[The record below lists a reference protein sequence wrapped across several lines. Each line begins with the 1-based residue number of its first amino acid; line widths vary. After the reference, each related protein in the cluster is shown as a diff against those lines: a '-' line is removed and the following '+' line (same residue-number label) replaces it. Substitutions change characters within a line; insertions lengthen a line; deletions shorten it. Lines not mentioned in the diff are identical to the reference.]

1 MATVA
6 DVVKESLL
14 GATLP
19 ADLTQESRTTFLKHA
34 RQDAN
39 GDLYMEEEDFIN
51 AIAPPD
57 ENYVS
62 IQPRNRAL
70 PQSHS

>member
-6 DVVKESLL
+6 DAVKESLL
-14 GATLP
+14 GTTLP

-34 RQDAN
+34 RQDEDGN
-39 GDLYMEEEDFIN
+39 LFMEEEDFIN

-62 IQPRNRAL
+62 EK
-70 PQSHS
+70 

>member
-1 MATVA
+1 MATMTET
-6 DVVKESLL
+6 VKESLL
-14 GATLP
+14 GTTLP

-34 RQDAN
+34 KQDQD
-39 GDLYMEEEDFIN
+39 GEYYMEEENFIN

-62 IQPRNRAL
+62 L
-70 PQSHS
+70 T

>member
-6 DVVKESLL
+6 DTVKETLL
-14 GATLP
+14 GASLP

-34 RQDAN
+34 RQDEN
-39 GDLYMEEEDFIN
+39 GDFYMEEEDFIN

-62 IQPRNRAL
+62 SQRNLTRSL
-70 PQSHS
+70 